1 MLEVRSI
8 FKGFAGV
15 PALSDISFEVSE
27 NEYITLLGSSGSGKS
42 VMLRIMAGLLDPD
55 AGQIFLRGEDITNR
69 PCHERR
75 IGFVQQKYALFP
87 HLNVFDN
94 IAFGLRHR
102 NNDRMTDESLITRK
116 VSEMIELVGL
126 TGQEQKM
133 TGQISGGQKQ
143 RVSLARTLVTSP
155 EICLLD
161 EPLGA
166 LDANLRERMT
176 IELQNIRKELGISF
190 IHVTGNE
197 FEALA
202 MGQKMLVMS
211 EGRIVQQGEPQTLY
225 TMPQDLI
232 TAKSMHSFNIF
243 SGDMM
248 PDYLKA
254 GIKGKVPANKI
265 SRASHCAVRM
275 DKISVANSSAKE
287 SGLEATFLTSEFLG
301 NKVIYFFK
309 TNDNRICEVEDHM
322 SLSEPKHLNA
332 NSTYWLSW
340 DASDMLL
347 YDENKQ
353 LIS

>member
-8 FKGFAGV
+8 SKGFAGV
-15 PALSDISFEVSE
+15 PAVNDISFEVSE

-42 VMLRIMAGLLDPD
+42 VLLRIIAGLLEPD
-55 AGQIFLRGEDITNR
+55 AGEIILRGEDISKR
-69 PCHERR
+69 ACHERR

-102 NNDRMTDESLITRK
+102 NNDRITDEGLITRK

-126 TGQEQKM
+126 VGQEQKM

-211 EGRIVQQGEPQTLY
+211 EGNIVQQGEPQTLY
-225 TMPQDLI
+225 TMPQDLT

-248 PDYLKA
+248 ADYLKS
-254 GIKGKVPANKI
+254 GLKGKAPSAKI

-275 DKISVANSSAKE
+275 DKIDIAKPTAKA

-309 TNDNRICEVEDHM
+309 TNDDRICEVEDHM
-322 SLSEPKHLNA
+322 SLSEPKHLNPNNA
-332 NSTYWLSW
+332 YLLSW
-340 DASDMLL
+340 DAADMLL

>member
-1 MLEVRSI
+1 
-8 FKGFAGV
+8 
-15 PALSDISFEVSE
+15 
-27 NEYITLLGSSGSGKS
+27 
-42 VMLRIMAGLLDPD
+42 
-55 AGQIFLRGEDITNR
+55 
-69 PCHERR
+69 
-75 IGFVQQKYALFP
+75 
-87 HLNVFDN
+87 
-94 IAFGLRHR
+94 
-102 NNDRMTDESLITRK
+102 
-116 VSEMIELVGL
+116 
-126 TGQEQKM
+126 
-133 TGQISGGQKQ
+133 
-143 RVSLARTLVTSP
+143 
-155 EICLLD
+155 
-161 EPLGA
+161 
-166 LDANLRERMT
+166 
-176 IELQNIRKELGISF
+176 
-190 IHVTGNE
+190 
-197 FEALA
+197 

-248 PDYLKA
+248 ADYLKA
-254 GIKGKVPANKI
+254 GIKGKVPATKI

-275 DKISVANSSAKE
+275 DKISVANSSAKA

-322 SLSEPKHLNA
+322 SLSEPKLLNA
-332 NSTYWLSW
+332 NNTYRLSW

>member
-1 MLEVRSI
+1 VLEVRSVS
-8 FKGFAGV
+8 KSFADV
-15 PALSDISFEVSE
+15 SAISDISFEVNE

-42 VMLRIMAGLLDPD
+42 VILRVIAGLLEPD
-55 AGQIFLRGEDITNR
+55 GGQVILRGEDVTNR

-102 NNDRMTDESLITRK
+102 TNDRLLDESVIKRK

-126 TGQEQKM
+126 ADQEQKM

-211 EGRIVQQGEPQTLY
+211 EGKIVQQGKPQELY
-225 TMPQDLI
+225 SMPQDLI
-232 TAKSMHSFNIF
+232 TAQSMHSFNIF
-243 SGDMM
+243 SGDKMA
-248 PDYLKA
+248 DQLNA
-254 GIKGKVPANKI
+254 AIKGKAPTTKI

-275 DKISVANSSAKE
+275 DKIDIDKTSPKA

-301 NKVIYFFK
+301 NKIIYFFK
-309 TNDNRICEVEDHM
+309 TGDNQICEVEDHM
-322 SLSEPKHLNA
+322 SLNEPKHLKA
-332 NSTYWLSW
+332 NTTYRLSW
-340 DASDMLL
+340 NAADMLL
-347 YDENKQ
+347 YDANKQ